1 MPPVLRPRRSLLYMP
16 GSNSKVLA
24 NGRKLPADGVI
35 LDLEDSV
42 APQMK
47 ETARSQVAAAI
58 AEGGF
63 GGREVVVRINGFDTP
78 WAADD
83 IAAAVRAD
91 AILLPKID
99 GPEPILKAD
108 ALLAAVGSQADIWCM
123 METPRAILRAREIAT
138 CSPRLHGFA
147 MGTSDL
153 AKDLHCAH
161 TPDRQPMMT
170 ALGLCILAAR
180 AEGLVILDGVYTDLM
195 DEAGYEASCRQ
206 GADLG
211 FDGKTIIHPKQIAP
225 ANRAYAPSDDA
236 VIWSRR
242 IIAAFADAER
252 DGKGVVLVEGKL
264 VEKLHVED
272 ARRLIA
278 LAEAAEALEAAAAQN

>member
-1 MPPVLRPRRSLLYMP
+1 MP
-16 GSNSKVLA
+16 GSNSKALD
-24 NGRKLPADGVI
+24 NGRKLPADGII

-42 APQMK
+42 APKMK
-47 ETARSQVAAAI
+47 QTARSQVAAAI
-58 AEGGF
+58 AKGGF

-83 IAAAVRAD
+83 IAAATRAD
-91 AILLPKID
+91 AILLSKID
-99 GPEPILKAD
+99 GPDPILKAD
-108 ALLAAVGSQADIWCM
+108 ALLSAVRSQAAIWCM
-123 METPRAILRAREIAT
+123 METPRAILRAGEIAA

-180 AEGLVILDGVYTDLM
+180 AEGLVILDGVYTNLT

-211 FDGKTIIHPKQIAP
+211 FDGKTVIHPKQIAP
-225 ANRAYAPSDDA
+225 ANRVYAPSDDA
-236 VIWSRR
+236 IIWSRR
-242 IIAAFADAER
+242 IIAAFAEAER
-252 DGKGVVLVEGKL
+252 DGKGVVLVDGEL

-272 ARRLIA
+272 ACRLIA
-278 LAEAAEALEAAAAQN
+278 LAEAAEALEAAAAQD

>member
-1 MPPVLRPRRSLLYMP
+1 MP
-16 GSNSKVLA
+16 GSNPKVLA

-42 APQMK
+42 APEMK
-47 ETARSQVAAAI
+47 EMARSQVAAAI

-63 GGREVVVRINGFDTP
+63 GGREVAVRINGFDTP
-78 WAADD
+78 WATDD
-83 IAAAVRAD
+83 IAAAVGAD

-99 GPEPILKAD
+99 GPDPILKAD
-108 ALLAAVGSQADIWCM
+108 ALLAAAGSQAAIWCM
-123 METPRAILRAREIAT
+123 METPRAILRAPEIAA

-180 AEGLVILDGVYTDLM
+180 AEGLVILDGVYTDLT

-211 FDGKTIIHPKQIAP
+211 FDGKTVIHPKQIAP
-225 ANRAYAPSDDA
+225 ANRAYAPSADA

-242 IIAAFADAER
+242 IIEAFAEAAR

-272 ARRLIA
+272 ARRLIV
-278 LAEAAEALEAAAAQN
+278 LAEAAAALEAAAAQN